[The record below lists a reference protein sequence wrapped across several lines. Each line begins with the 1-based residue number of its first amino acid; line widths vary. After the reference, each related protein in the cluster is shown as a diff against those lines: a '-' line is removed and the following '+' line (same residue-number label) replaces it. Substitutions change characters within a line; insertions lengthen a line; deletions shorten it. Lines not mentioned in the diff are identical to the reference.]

1 MKRSPKKKQKTISKL
16 KSELDRLFSIYIR
29 KSYSNDYGQAVCY
42 TCGKVD
48 SWQNLQNGHFISR
61 AHMNTRYDERN
72 CRVQC
77 VGCNVFK
84 SGNMVEYSRRLLKEL
99 GENGFTEL
107 TNRKD
112 VIKQF
117 TRKDYESLIDKYK
130 VLTRE

>member
-1 MKRSPKKKQKTISKL
+1 MKKQKSISKL
-16 KSELDRLFSIYIR
+16 KAELDRLFSIYIR
-29 KSYSNDYGQAVCY
+29 TSYANDFGQASCY

-48 SWQNLQNGHFISR
+48 DWQNLQNGHFISR
-61 AHMNTRYDERN
+61 AHMNTRYDEQN

-77 VGCNVFK
+77 PGCNVFK

-99 GENGFTEL
+99 GEKGFTEL

-117 TRKDYESLIDKYK
+117 TRKDYEELIKKYK
-130 VLTRE
+130 NL